1 MRQFHTDDQTSQDS
15 FKCFCGESFASNAEL
30 QLHARIHTRETPH
43 KCTVCGRHCT
53 SLRYYRRHM
62 KTCGEVLV
70 TRIKK
75 EVVEVEDEQLQQH

>member
-1 MRQFHTDDQTSQDS
+1 MRQFHADDQTSQDS

-43 KCTVCGRHCT
+43 KCTVCGRLCT
-53 SLRYYRRHM
+53 SLRYLRRHM
-62 KTCGEVLV
+62 KTCGEVLE
-70 TRIKK
+70 TSIKK